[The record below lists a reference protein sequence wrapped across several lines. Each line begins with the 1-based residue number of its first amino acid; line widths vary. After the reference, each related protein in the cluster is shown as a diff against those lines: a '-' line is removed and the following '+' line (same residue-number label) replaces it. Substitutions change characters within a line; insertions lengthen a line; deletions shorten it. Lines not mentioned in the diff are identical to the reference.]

1 MMVAVAIL
9 VLLAVLVVN
18 RFAFLPSN
26 QTKPQSTQLLQTI
39 DECVGIAD
47 KSVAHMSVVVA
58 FQALEI
64 AGRKVRVLQNC
75 MNDRAYIENPA
86 WVKYAEPIAQKN
98 ATLSQVS
105 FNEAYE
111 NFRREAMLVTTTL
124 TDRPVYWVPATT
136 KVVSP

>member
-1 MMVAVAIL
+1 
-9 VLLAVLVVN
+9 
-18 RFAFLPSN
+18 
-26 QTKPQSTQLLQTI
+26 
-39 DECVGIAD
+39 
-47 KSVAHMSVVVA
+47 MSVVVA